1 MGTMRLILSLLLSIL
16 LAFAAQSEVVARS
29 EMAGSYDQVV
39 CGANGAQ
46 QVTLDAAGH
55 AVHRH
60 PCTHCLAA
68 SIAATDTAMAGLWL
82 AAPVTASQRLWPD
95 LTAQAVDARL
105 PVPLARAP
113 PLPLV

>member
-1 MGTMRLILSLLLSIL
+1 MRLMLSLLLSVI

-46 QVTLDAAGH
+46 QVTLDASGH

-68 SIAATDTAMAGLWL
+68 SIAAADTAMAGVWL
-82 AAPVTASQRLWPD
+82 AAPVAASQRLWPD
-95 LTAQAVDARL
+95 IAAQAITARL
-105 PVPLARAP
+105 PVPSARAP